1 MYLFLV
7 EREMLSLQELL
18 SRREAKMNENSIEMR
33 HCHNTTHEPK
43 AVHESVL
50 LFPPFTVIYL
60 FDAMKCQS
68 RCSWYNTYNGME
80 TLVTNT

>member
-1 MYLFLV
+1 MNLLVVILMYLFLV

-43 AVHESVL
+43 AVHESV
-50 LFPPFTVIYL
+50 
-60 FDAMKCQS
+60 
-68 RCSWYNTYNGME
+68 
-80 TLVTNT
+80 